1 MSNFFEEY
9 TPIIYKL
16 EKTNSK
22 KVLDTSNDILFSNNI
37 AYPEINLGFHHFIH
51 ATKDKMQ
58 FLKSA
63 FYIVAEA
70 SVLPIKTI
78 LFIRPVGICAKSP
91 NCIFLYL
98 ICKYFCLYF

>member
-1 MSNFFEEY
+1 MSNLFEEY

-58 FLKSA
+58 ITEKFENRKKVYLVTS
-63 FYIVAEA
+63 
-70 SVLPIKTI
+70 
-78 LFIRPVGICAKSP
+78 LFEKNIDI
-91 NCIFLYL
+91 Y
-98 ICKYFCLYF
+98 